1 MKYHINKMVILIII
15 SFFITQFGNH
25 KTEAIEPQ
33 WSSDLLTLA
42 SVIQG
47 ENIQVD
53 EWSIYAREKLP
64 NFPNQK
70 NKEEYLKTIQKKFP
84 KWEWTESKDQRH
96 WEAEAVSP
104 STSAIQE
111 KIRFVSTPTNQR
123 SQAYLIYE
131 VKGHAWS
138 DHMES
143 FLKTHLSSTFS
154 DIFQGK
160 PTIFSCIKAEID
172 DKMVQTLSPSIYG
185 LLKAFNANEI
195 ESLSENAFISVTAA
209 SPLFAESLKS
219 NHENINLQLAMRKGL
234 GAKTTLVV
242 GTPIITIEY

>member
-1 MKYHINKMVILIII
+1 MVILIII

-25 KTEAIEPQ
+25 KTKAIEPQ
-33 WSSDLLTLA
+33 ATSDLETLA
-42 SVIQG
+42 TVLQG

-64 NFPNQK
+64 NFTNCK
-70 NKEEYLKTIQKKFP
+70 NKEEYLKSIQKKFP
-84 KWEWTESKDQRH
+84 EWEWTESKDQRH

-104 STSAIQE
+104 IASTLHE
-111 KIRFVSTPTNQR
+111 KIKLVTTPTNQR
-123 SQAYLIYE
+123 AQAYLIYE
-131 VKGHAWS
+131 VKGQAWS
-138 DHMES
+138 GETES
-143 FLKTHLSSTFS
+143 FLKTRLSSTFS
-154 DIFQGK
+154 NIFQEK

-172 DKMVQTLSPSIYG
+172 DKMVQTLSTTKNG
-185 LLKAFNANEI
+185 LLKAFNANEQ
-195 ESLSENAFISVTAA
+195 ESFSEDTFISVTAA

-219 NHENINLQLAMRKGL
+219 NQENLNLQIALRKGL